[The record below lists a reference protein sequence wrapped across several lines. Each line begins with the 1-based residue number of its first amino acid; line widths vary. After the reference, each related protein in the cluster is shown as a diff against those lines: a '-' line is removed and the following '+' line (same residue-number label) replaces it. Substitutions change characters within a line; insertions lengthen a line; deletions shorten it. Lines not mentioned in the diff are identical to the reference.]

1 MSTNLTATATGQ
13 EPATKP
19 AMTGKGLALRV
30 VTLGLAAFMA
40 VTAVNGYRDQTPAD
54 TAGYQAP
61 AQPTTVETRPGSRP
75 EIVVPTE
82 AYRDTAEQMAVTSQ
96 ESLRE
101 IAETN
106 GIDTA
111 KMERQAKRL
120 AAKVRGNAPALL
132 AEARKVTKHGES
144 AEQMAEQA
152 QSLIQEILR

>member
-1 MSTNLTATATGQ
+1 MSTDLTVTPKPG
-13 EPATKP
+13 PKP
-19 AMTGKGLALRV
+19 AMTGKGLALRI

-40 VTAVNGYRDQTPAD
+40 VTAVNGYRDQAPTDD

-61 AQPTTVETRPGSRP
+61 AQPTEVETRPGTRP
-75 EIVVPTE
+75 EIAVPVE
-82 AYRDTAEQMAVTSQ
+82 DYRDTAEQMAATGKS
-96 ESLRE
+96 SLRE

-106 GIDTA
+106 GVDTA

-132 AEARKVTKHGES
+132 DEARKATQHGKS

-152 QSLIQEILR
+152 QTLLEGILR